1 MLQLVFPPG
10 KPDFP
15 APPGPEERVLEEGEG
30 WEQAGICC
38 SPALPRGEAQM
49 RQELLRELP
58 ARNPIPEVFLAPGTC
73 LRCSW
78 VSLGWCSVCPHQ
90 PRLWLRP
97 SKVPAPLG
105 HQGWRGTT
113 AGCVPLVPTPFSIPE
128 MFLTLDVAGTKG
140 PGCPERTLVP
150 TRGDPELSP
159 QPTGSPVGTQMSSH
173 HCPPA
178 ETWLHSQD
186 PFGIPLSR
194 AEHPA
199 RGERGGWLTGRHTK
213 PLLRSHFLRNQAK
226 NNLLFL
232 WFCAR

>member
-1 MLQLVFPPG
+1 MPHQRLCEGRGHGKLRSQERNGAGGPRGFGGTHRGVKAGVSLFKGFPTAPKSTAESPPVLQLVFPPG

-38 SPALPRGEAQM
+38 SPALPRGEAQT
-49 RQELLRELP
+49 RQELLWELP

-78 VSLGWCSVCPHQ
+78 VSLGWCSVCPHH

-140 PGCPERTLVP
+140 PGCPERALVP
-150 TRGDPELSP
+150 SLG
-159 QPTGSPVGTQMSSH
+159 VTQS
-173 HCPPA
+173 
-178 ETWLHSQD
+178 
-186 PFGIPLSR
+186 
-194 AEHPA
+194 
-199 RGERGGWLTGRHTK
+199 
-213 PLLRSHFLRNQAK
+213 
-226 NNLLFL
+226 
-232 WFCAR
+232 